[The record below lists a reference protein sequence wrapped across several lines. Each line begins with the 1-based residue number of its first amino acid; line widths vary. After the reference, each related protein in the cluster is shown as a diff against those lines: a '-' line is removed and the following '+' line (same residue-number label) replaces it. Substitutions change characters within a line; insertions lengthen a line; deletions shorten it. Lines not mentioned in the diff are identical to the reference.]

1 MSRCPN
7 KSHPDWQKLV
17 NKVGESKAYL
27 EYMKNN
33 QEIPNPDHILYDAP
47 SNHQTYK
54 WARYDANGYE
64 VSSQGDKRFSALIA
78 KLKDGRTIEEA
89 YQLDIKGYRQQGND
103 WHLGKGKP
111 PLRAGTREQHYN
123 EYKNLWKQ
131 YLAENPE
138 YLKDLKEKARGKVL
152 TDKFASTPVSQARA
166 LAELLNEESQQSL
179 FETPNTEKSDLLLDG
194 FESFYQQNE
203 AVNIMGSSIISFFRA
218 NPEIKAARWK
228 KAVDS
233 FKASLNAAKEATPNE
248 AYDVVLKN
256 LPALEEITRKKLQ
269 VLGLIRKDKLEGI
282 SFDTYKGWLAE
293 EDELDSMEEIDA
305 INSWKDEWTFQF
317 DSKDNALQRVKSFLA
332 FIPRSGYDKQA
343 KEFYEIESF
352 IPNEPSFMSYDEVY
366 EQLKGI
372 LAGVE
377 NTWEAMEAELLKYQE
392 AKPFIQNIL
401 NYQLPNYQGDREQ
414 LKRQF
419 VSTMSASYGGFKT
432 ILVKEING
440 NYFFNV
446 IDTDQSSIE
455 KTILNG
461 WTGEY
466 KRTDLFEEDEKGN
479 LVPNKEKVKQYID
492 KIKKAEANPTISNV
506 NSLLKDIGIN
516 VSETSVEQIV
526 NSSFNKKSIK
536 LQFTDKDGLFKLIE
550 NRLRGERSADK
561 FDQTDEAEEA
571 LDFNNPIVNNS
582 AITALARLES
592 KTSDNYY
599 SNTFKDGEGNTIY
612 SYTFNKFLT
621 KEFIKLQNNPEYVKQ
636 LLDITFNKPIY
647 KDNEVIYKSWLFELD
662 TNPTFKSIFNISP
675 FDTVKLM
682 APGRDG
688 VKLTSMSDLDIE
700 LTQLAL
706 IQNSGASKK
715 GLGRIIKYLLTVPSK
730 TTSYIIQGTGQDVK
744 LQFDAQGRYRLD
756 PQTKDALYSI
766 VASEYN
772 RILSQQA
779 RKASNKAY
787 DKGSSYFYFFP
798 ELNNDQTIYSDGN
811 LKLPTTVLADG
822 KTVEQY
828 LRSKVLDIVHKSVLA
843 KIKTW
848 TELGIIQNNEIK
860 LVDLN
865 YKNSIVNPQVKEN
878 KANEITFTAAD
889 YVINS
894 MLAKFNTHQ
903 TFIDDPAIYYKK
915 SVKDTWDNVN
925 KRLTNL
931 IAPFKDGMIDETNKN
946 FLSIKLE
953 DIAVN
958 AMNYAQLERRLKQY
972 YEDNNI
978 QLPYKDIDGTDAQE
992 YTTLRE
998 DIKVKYMYGVIDTK
1012 TYDDLIARI
1021 NKEKD
1026 DLVLSPSELSL
1037 LFTAVKPVY
1046 SSRIVDKAED
1056 VVYREY
1062 IKSSS
1067 IPLLPQFTKGL
1078 ELDKLRKAMEKTER
1092 TKKLS
1097 VRAVFDSGT
1106 KLGGKQSLNIW
1117 NEDGTIKEDIDL
1129 DNYGVVL
1136 ERSNFGIQ
1144 QEVPY
1149 DENKDEIVKSTQET
1163 KLLFD
1168 ALQETTG
1175 FRYDGKQINGKDLYK
1190 IYSDLHKEIYE
1201 KGLAK
1206 LEAKVVRDGRLDIVA
1221 LSAIL
1226 TEEGIN
1232 RGYSP
1237 AQLSF
1242 LKLNEDKIDF
1252 EVPFWSHISND
1263 KEQALVTSLYTNN
1276 ILKQKMPG
1284 SSNVLVS
1291 EEGVRGMSLDTVY
1304 SSEYDPT
1311 TGLKPMRIVYKKGAE
1326 MLEEEAWLKLGK
1338 ADREG
1343 YTERVKPAQI
1353 LLPFNIRD
1361 KKGKLLNRKDFITE
1375 DGKIDT
1381 KKLPREILT
1390 SFGFRI
1396 PNQGHNSMS
1405 LVEIVGFL
1413 PESYVGIVIA
1423 SRNFITQMGSDFD
1436 VDKLYIYSYYLD
1448 VDKDKQVSKL
1458 DDPKNKLLDIHKS
1471 VLYNPKVFDAVVK
1484 PLDLGKLK
1492 YKTLDNK
1499 TRGIAEELRILND
1512 QKIENYLDPDYA
1524 KTKYLQ
1530 SIDGKAMVGINA
1542 VGNTFLSIIQGKK
1555 MYLQTKEVGP
1565 DGKIKYVKDYIVF
1578 SDAEGK
1584 QITLSDLSSPFS
1596 LSGRRK
1602 NEVKSAYLSAAV
1614 DNEKDPILST
1624 INHNPQTASVETLLI
1639 ALGMEEELSLFS
1651 AQPIIV
1657 EYANKV
1663 KLSRSTV
1670 SQENKRE
1677 EDIIKELLIKYA
1689 AGFDSLLKKFPLG
1702 GIADLAIGPL
1712 HFRQVLHNT
1721 APVKVLN
1728 IPELTTEEIQ
1738 AAVLFK
1744 FAKIKEYGDVFSRAQ
1759 GLFNVDSKGVG
1770 KSFLELSDKRE
1781 KIDKALANR
1790 SIKRIHKVAGDL
1802 EKGGVL
1808 VPNTNTGYAIV
1819 NGMYAAD
1826 DTISKSKLMPFST
1839 QNFTDI
1845 TEEFAEVTGRDIT
1858 ADQKYE
1864 IWKAIKSYIYADNYS
1879 VDERERLF
1887 FDRDNNKS
1895 LNTRI
1900 SDLLKTKL
1908 SNNPFLLRL
1917 DLSKVSV
1924 DGKLPSYIFYNAS
1937 KEEDIEELNVYQGL
1951 LDLVYSKDA
1960 EVKSIGEDLIKYFY
1974 INGGNQAAKEW
1985 GRYIN
1990 PKMLQE
1996 IGLSD
2001 FIKDVKFYDPEVIG
2015 LNMYHNESDPS
2026 LSPVLLQLFQ
2036 HKPYLAPRLNHA
2048 GTLKYDNTGKAL
2060 LKNEADNI
2068 PLELKRGTSVTPIFT
2083 VKEGATTKIYY
2094 IVGRNSNG
2102 AYIYQQIPRLGTKF
2116 FNEYQRT
2123 SLIPS
2128 TLLAKKF
2135 KINTKDATA
2144 YRERIKPSDA
2154 ETQTIVNPVISAEIK
2169 ELLNKSLADSLDEI
2183 DSTNYHK
2190 YLRDIFSQ
2198 LKNIIGDIKVESSD
2212 EEGFAGRWNPATQTI
2227 TVATTAL
2234 GKQKQLTRK
2243 NVEGIILKETI
2254 HVINHKLFSKEF
2266 KATPEQEQ
2274 ARKAIEDLY
2283 TNLRELVLAGELS
2296 NIGWDKDIFIRYD
2309 SLIKQKREG
2318 KTPLTEADNK
2328 FLGQNKRQYYG
2339 LTHVEDFM
2347 HEALLE
2353 PTFREALNQV
2363 KYSSNKSLLERLG
2376 EIIQKILEGF
2386 EGLVN
2391 IKKGSA
2397 LEEAFGQIFK
2407 LTQPANNTKTGDA
2420 ATDLEVQHDLEAEE
2434 LAATE
2439 DKAYTKIVN
2448 DFEIRLTS
2456 ISKDI
2461 SKARAEGNKELA
2473 NTLVNRYE
2481 EVKEEKDNLISENTF
2496 ETVLKLA
2503 NNDLKYVEN
2512 LLKQETIKLND
2523 LLYSEIVLGTWTKI
2537 DNSTIYPVLTSFD
2550 VTQQTKRFD
2559 DVTDIAA
2566 KARKL
2571 HTTLSAM
2578 EVGRFVELAREA
2590 TDKPIEETDIT
2601 KVQDIGF
2608 LQSYTR
2614 DISTSD
2620 NIVLSVTDK
2629 WIRDKDFEAVTDLN
2643 KVIEELETVARKIEN
2658 TVEFKEKGFAGIFGQ
2673 ETKDGELTGEI
2684 VDALKHEY
2692 YSTKQE
2698 LLDAMDEANNPI
2710 SRKQAAE
2717 NYYKWVRDNH
2727 IIVETSKLYR
2737 ENSDGVFEYAPDANY
2752 LKALKTHLKEDFDK
2766 TVAKAK
2772 ALTEEY
2778 NEELKLQIEYYKG
2791 AEDGFRKLEAW
2802 KVANSPLIYI
2812 DNLKNGLTSRKV
2824 GGEYIKNTGWKYISK
2839 RVIGSWEDDKYN
2851 EIQKNKDLK
2860 EYYDFYRT
2868 TLKNLY
2874 DFLPY
2879 NIRRDLKPT
2888 EIPNINRTLVE
2899 ELTNAGIG
2907 KSWNRLW
2914 SAFLEN
2920 ISVTNSEPTRVI
2932 SPITGGF
2939 QKDFK
2944 FDYLSK
2950 IDPDKKS
2957 YDLTRVLKLF
2967 ANQAIGYKYKS
2978 QVEDQVRLAE
2988 SILRQAVEKQIKS
3001 NGDVA
3006 TDKFGS
3012 ITTIKGLKN
3021 LYNQFDYAFD
3031 SFYGHKKDQR
3041 EGVTNRRLITPKDRE
3056 SLDEDIAEIKDK
3068 KLPEEQEA
3076 AMITA
3081 ATEKYTRKISGGRLG
3096 DTLLQWI
3103 QLKGMGWNVFA
3114 GVNNMVFGQM
3124 ANFNW
3129 AAGNVDFSDTD
3140 MMKAVGTMLSFDST
3154 TEKKVRALMIKFNT
3168 VKQLRETVHKSTS
3181 NFNKARVGM
3190 QKLAPYELYAKGEY
3204 FVQGQVLVAML
3215 NHQQVEVTE
3224 AGVKKTIPLYEAL
3237 DESGNW
3243 DEKRFGEN
3251 PEYSNTSEK
3260 TKEIK
3265 NKLDTLLKKIHGN
3278 YDPNAAMLSNKKF
3291 IGRAVMQFR
3300 RWIPEGVA
3308 QRFDSEKYDIHLQ
3321 RNTQGRYITY
3331 YDLGLVSSAKTLL
3344 KQVFLKD
3351 DKAFADLTTD
3361 PKKLEIIKENMK
3373 KNLREIYYKLSMVAM
3388 YFVLS
3393 GLDDDDDEWAMGTKN
3408 YVLNTILRLQDDIE
3422 FYYSPIAFENITRAA
3437 LPVTSVIVDAA
3448 KFLDAIQDTVSGEGT
3463 YQSGTHSG
3471 DSKLMWRGA
3480 RMIPGGSA
3488 ITGFIN
3494 KTEAQEAFRK

>member
-33 QEIPNPDHILYDAP
+33 QEIPNPDTILYD
-47 SNHQTYK
+47 
-54 WARYDANGYE
+54 
-64 VSSQGDKRFSALIA
+64 
-78 KLKDGRTIEEA
+78 
-89 YQLDIKGYRQQGND
+89 
-103 WHLGKGKP
+103 
-111 PLRAGTREQHYN
+111 
-123 EYKNLWKQ
+123 
-131 YLAENPE
+131 
-138 YLKDLKEKARGKVL
+138 
-152 TDKFASTPVSQARA
+152 TPYI
-166 LAELLNEESQQSL
+166 
-179 FETPNTEKSDLLLDG
+179 EKSDLLLDG
-194 FESFYQQNE
+194 FESFYQQSE
-203 AVNIMGSSIISFFRA
+203 AINVLGSSIISFFRN
-218 NPEIKAARWK
+218 NPEVKAARWK
-228 KAVDS
+228 KAIDH
-233 FKASLNAAKEATPNE
+233 FKTNLLAAKEATPNP

-256 LPALEEITRKKLQ
+256 LSALEEITRKKLR

-293 EDELDSMEEIDA
+293 EDELDSMEEVDA

-317 DSKDNALQRVKSFLA
+317 DAKDNALQRVKGFLA
-332 FIPRSGYDKQA
+332 FVPRSGYDKQS

-401 NYQLPNYQGDREQ
+401 NYQIPNYHGDVEQ

-432 ILVKEING
+432 ILVKEVNG
-440 NYFFNV
+440 NYYFNV

-479 LVPNKEKVKQYID
+479 LVPNKEKVRSYLE
-492 KIKKAEANPTISNV
+492 KIKKAEANPTVSNV
-506 NSLLKDIGIN
+506 NSLLKDIGVN
-516 VSETSVEQIV
+516 VAESSVEQIV
-526 NSSFNKKSIK
+526 NGSFNKKSIK

-550 NRLRGERSADK
+550 NRLKGERSADK
-561 FDQTDEAEEA
+561 FDETDEAEEA

-582 AITALARLES
+582 AITALAKLES

-621 KEFIKLQNNPEYVKQ
+621 KEFIKLQNNTEYVKQ

-647 KDNEVIYKSWLFELD
+647 NGNEVIYRTWLHELD
-662 TNPTFKSIFNISP
+662 TNPTFKSVFNISP
-675 FDTVKLM
+675 FDTVKVM

-700 LTQLAL
+700 LTQMAL

-715 GLGRIIKYLLTVPSK
+715 GLGRIVKYLLTVPSK
-730 TTSYIIQGTGQDVK
+730 TTSYIVQGTGVDVK
-744 LQFDAQGRYRLD
+744 LQFDDQGRYRLD

-779 RKASNKAY
+779 RKASNKAFN
-787 DKGSSYFYFFP
+787 KGSSLFYFFP
-798 ELNNDQTIYSDGN
+798 ELNNDPNIYVDSK

-828 LRSKVLDIVHKSVLA
+828 LRSKVADIVHKSIIA
-843 KIKTW
+843 KTKAW
-848 TELGIIQNNEIK
+848 KKLGIIKDNEIK

-865 YKNSIVNPQVKEN
+865 YKNAIVTPQVKGN
-878 KANEITFTAAD
+878 KTNEITFTAAD

-915 SVKDTWDNVN
+915 NVKDTWDNVN

-953 DIAVN
+953 DIVINAVN
-958 AMNYAQLERRLKQY
+958 YSQLERRLKKY

-998 DIKVKYMYGVIDTK
+998 DVKVKYMYGVIDTK
-1012 TYDDLIARI
+1012 TYNDLISRI
-1021 NKEKD
+1021 NKDKD
-1026 DLVLSPSELSL
+1026 DLVLSPEEISV

-1046 SSRIVDKAED
+1046 SSRLVDKDED

-1078 ELDKLRKAMEKTER
+1078 QLDKLRKAMEKTER

-1106 KLGGKQSLNIW
+1106 KLGGKQSINIW
-1117 NEDGTIKEDIDL
+1117 NVDGTIKDDIDL

-1136 ERSNFGIQ
+1136 DRSNFGIQ

-1168 ALQETTG
+1168 ALLETTG
-1175 FRYDGKQINGKDLYK
+1175 FRYDGAAINGKDLYK
-1190 IYSDLHKEIYE
+1190 LYTDLHKEIYE

-1206 LEAKVVRDGRLDIVA
+1206 LEAKVVKDGRLEIKA
-1221 LSAIL
+1221 LSTIL
-1226 TEEGIN
+1226 IEEGIN

-1242 LKLNEDKIDF
+1242 LKLNEEQTDF
-1252 EVPFWSHISND
+1252 DVPFWSHISND
-1263 KEQALVTSLYTNN
+1263 KEQSLITSLYTNN

-1284 SSNVLVS
+1284 FSSVLVS
-1291 EEGVRGMSLDTVY
+1291 EEGTSGISGDIVY
-1304 SSEYDPT
+1304 SSEYDLK
-1311 TGLKPMRIVYKKGAE
+1311 GLKPMRIVYKKGAE
-1326 MLEEEAWLKLGK
+1326 ILEEEAWSALSKE
-1338 ADREG
+1338 DREG

-1353 LLPFNIRD
+1353 LVPFNIRD
-1361 KKGKLLNRKDFITE
+1361 KNGKLLDRKDFINE
-1375 DGKIDT
+1375 EGKIDT

-1396 PNQGHNSMS
+1396 PNQGHNSMA

-1413 PESYVGIVIA
+1413 PDSYVGLVIA

-1436 VDKLYIYSYYLD
+1436 VDKLYVYSYYTD
-1448 VDKDKQVSKL
+1448 IDKDKQVTKL

-1471 VLYNPKVFDAVVK
+1471 VLYNPKVFDSVVK

-1499 TRGIAEELRILND
+1499 TRGIAEELRILED
-1512 QKIENYLDPDYA
+1512 QNITNYLDPDYS
-1524 KTKYLQ
+1524 KNKYLQ

-1555 MYLQTKEVGP
+1555 MYLQSKGVNE
-1565 DGKIKYVKDYIVF
+1565 DGKIVYLRDYIYF
-1578 SDAEGK
+1578 SDADGK
-1584 QITLSDLSSPFS
+1584 ALALSDLSSPYS
-1596 LSGRRK
+1596 LSGRKK

-1624 INHNPQTASVETLLI
+1624 INHNPQTAAVEALLI
-1639 ALGMEEELSLFS
+1639 GLGLDEELSLFS
-1651 AQPIIV
+1651 AQPVIQ
-1657 EYANKV
+1657 EYANRV
-1663 KLSRSTV
+1663 RLSRSTV

-1677 EDIIKELLIKYA
+1677 EDILFDLYKEYSA
-1689 AGFDSLLKKFPLG
+1689 SYESLTKKLPERE
-1702 GIADLAIGPL
+1702 ISDLPIGPL
-1712 HFRQVLHNT
+1712 HFRQVLHNGE
-1721 APVKVLN
+1721 PVKVLDL
-1728 IPELTTEEIQ
+1728 PVLTNEEIQ
-1738 AAVLFK
+1738 AAVLLK
-1744 FAKIKEYGDVFSRAQ
+1744 FSKIKQFGDVYSRAQ
-1759 GLFNVDSKGVG
+1759 GLFNIDSKGVG

-1790 SIKRIHKVAGDL
+1790 AIKRIHKIAGQL
-1802 EKGGVL
+1802 EKQGVL
-1808 VPNTNTGYAIV
+1808 IPDTITGHAITT
-1819 NGMYAAD
+1819 GIYKAD
-1826 DTISKSKLMPFST
+1826 DTISRSRLMPFST
-1839 QNFTDI
+1839 QSFIDLTTEFADI
-1845 TEEFAEVTGRDIT
+1845 TNRDIT

-1864 IWKAIKSYIYADNYS
+1864 IWKAVKSYIYSSEYS
-1879 VDERERLF
+1879 TDERERLF
-1887 FDRDNNKS
+1887 FDRDENKS

-1900 SDLLKTKL
+1900 ANLLKTKL

-1990 PKMLQE
+1990 PKMLKE
-1996 IGLSD
+1996 IGLSS
-2001 FIKDVKFYDPEVIG
+2001 FIKQVNLSDPEMIG
-2015 LNMYHNESDPS
+2015 LNQNQNELIPQVSAS
-2026 LSPVLLQLFQ
+2026 LLQLFQ
-2036 HKPYLAPRLNHA
+2036 HKPYLAPKLSHLGA
-2048 GTLKYDNTGKAL
+2048 LKFDNTGKAL
-2060 LKNEADNI
+2060 LKDEADNI
-2068 PLELKRGTSVTPIFT
+2068 PVDLKRGTSVTPIFT
-2083 VKEGATTKIYY
+2083 IKEGSTTKLYY
-2094 IVGRNSNG
+2094 LIGRNNNG
-2102 AYIYQQIPRLGTKF
+2102 GYIYQQIPRLGTKF

-2123 SLIPS
+2123 DFIASS
-2128 TLLAKKF
+2128 LLAKKF
-2135 KINTKDATA
+2135 KINTKTTTA
-2144 YRERIKPSDA
+2144 YRERTVPSDP
-2154 ETQTIVNPVISAEIK
+2154 ETQEIVNPVLAAEIK
-2169 ELLNKSLADSLDEI
+2169 ELLNVSLSESLSKI
-2183 DSTNYHK
+2183 DSTPYHE
-2190 YLRDIFSQ
+2190 YLRGLFSK
-2198 LKNIIGDIKVESSD
+2198 LENIIGEIKVESSD
-2212 EEGFAGRWNPATQTI
+2212 EEGFAGRWNPQTQTI
-2227 TVATTAL
+2227 SIATKL
-2234 GKQKQLTRK
+2234 MGKMNQLTKK
-2243 NVEGIILKETI
+2243 NVESTILKETI
-2254 HVINHKLFSKEF
+2254 HVINHKLFAKEF

-2283 TNLRELVLAGELS
+2283 ANIREMVANGDLKDA
-2296 NIGWDKDIFIRYD
+2296 GWDKDIFFKYD
-2309 SLIKQKREG
+2309 NLIKQKRKGES
-2318 KTPLTEADNK
+2318 PLTESEFK
-2328 FLGQNKRQYYG
+2328 FLAEHKRQYYG

-2353 PTFREALNQV
+2353 AKFREALNKV
-2363 KYSSNKSLLERLG
+2363 KYSTNKSILDRLG
-2376 EIIQKILEGF
+2376 ELIEKILKGF
-2386 EGLVN
+2386 EGILKIN
-2391 IKKGSA
+2391 KGSA

-2407 LTQPANNTKTGDA
+2407 LTTPGATKTGDSS
-2420 ATDLEVQHDLEAEE
+2420 TNLEIQHDL
-2434 LAATE
+2434 AADQLTNVE
-2439 DKAYTKIVN
+2439 DKAYAKIVN
-2448 DFEIRLTS
+2448 DFEVRLSS

-2461 SKARAEGNKELA
+2461 SKANADGNKELA
-2473 NTLVNRYE
+2473 NTLINRYE

-2503 NNDLKYVEN
+2503 NNDLKYVED
-2512 LLKQETIKLND
+2512 LMKQDTLKLND

-2550 VTQQTKRFD
+2550 VKQQTKRFD
-2559 DVTDIAA
+2559 DVTDIASR
-2566 KARKL
+2566 ARKL
-2571 HTTLSAM
+2571 HTTLSAI
-2578 EVGRFVELAREA
+2578 EVGRFVELAQKSA
-2590 TDKPIEETDIT
+2590 NKPIEEDDIT

-2629 WIRDKDFEAVTDLN
+2629 WIRDKDFEAVTDIN
-2643 KVIEELETVARKIEN
+2643 KVIEELDKVATKIEN
-2658 TVEFKEKGFAGIFGQ
+2658 TAEFKEKGFAGIFGQ
-2673 ETKDGELTGEI
+2673 EDKDGKFTGEI
-2684 VDALKHEY
+2684 VDALRYEY

-2698 LLDAMDEANNPI
+2698 LLDEMDTANNPI
-2710 SRKQAAE
+2710 ARKQAAE
-2717 NYYKWVRDNH
+2717 NYYNWVRDNH
-2727 IIVETSKLYR
+2727 IIVETGKLYK
-2737 ENSDGVFEYAPDANY
+2737 ENSDGVFEYAPDAAY
-2752 LKALKTHLKEDFDK
+2752 LKALKIQLSEDFDK
-2766 TVAKAK
+2766 TVEKAK

-2778 NEELKLQIEYYKG
+2778 NEELKLQIDYYKD

-2802 KVANSPLIYI
+2802 KVANSPLVYI

-2824 GGEYIKNTGWKYISK
+2824 GGEYIKNKGWKYISK
-2839 RVIGSWEDDKYN
+2839 RVIGSWEDEKYN
-2851 EIQKNKDLK
+2851 KIQKDKTLK

-2874 DFLPY
+2874 SFLPY

-2888 EIPNINRTLVE
+2888 EIPNINKTLVE
-2899 ELTNAGIG
+2899 ELTSAGIG

-2920 ISVTNSEPTRVI
+2920 ISVTNTEPTKTI
-2932 SPITGGF
+2932 SPVTGGF

-2944 FDYLSK
+2944 FDYLNK
-2950 IDPDKKS
+2950 IDPTKKS

-2978 QVEDQVRLAE
+2978 QVEDQVRLSE

-3056 SLDEDIAEIKDK
+3056 SLDADIEELK
-3068 KLPEEQEA
+3068 KRALPEEQEFA
-3076 AMITA
+3076 LTKELE
-3081 ATEKYTRKISGGRLG
+3081 EKYTRKLSGGRIG

-3114 GVNNMVFGQM
+3114 GANNMIFGQM

-3129 AAGNVDFSDTD
+3129 AAGNVDFSDKD
-3140 MMKAVGTMLSFDST
+3140 MLKAVGIMLSFDSS
-3154 TEKKVRALMIKFNT
+3154 TEKKVRALMTKFNT
-3168 VKQLRETVHKSTS
+3168 VKQLRDTVHKATS
-3181 NFNKARVGM
+3181 NYNKARTGI

-3204 FVQGQVLVAML
+3204 FVQGQVLMAML
-3215 NHQQVEVTE
+3215 NNKQVEITE
-3224 AGVKKTIPLYEAL
+3224 DGTKKTISLYEAL
-3237 DESGNW
+3237 NEEGDW
-3243 DEKRFGEN
+3243 DTKRFGEN
-3251 PEYSNTSEK
+3251 KEFADNSEQ

-3278 YDPNAAMLSNKKF
+3278 YDPNAAMLANKKF
-3291 IGRAVMQFR
+3291 IGRALLQFR

-3321 RNTQGRYITY
+3321 RNTQGRYISY
-3331 YDLGLVSSAKTLL
+3331 YDLGLMGSVKTLL

-3351 DKAFADLTTD
+3351 DKAFEGLTTD

-3373 KNLREIYYKLSMVAM
+3373 KNLREIYYKLSMLAM
-3388 YFVLS
+3388 YFMLS
-3393 GLDDDDDEWAMGTKN
+3393 AVGDDDDEWVMGARN
-3408 YVLNTILRLQDDIE
+3408 YALNTILRLQDDIE

-3448 KFLDAIQDTVSGEGT
+3448 KFLDAVQDTIAGEGI

-3471 DSKLMWRGA
+3471 DSKLAWRGA